1 MDNERLDLIS
11 QFLQNDEELMSGNAG
26 VLAMLNSLPSSSSS
40 ESSSSS
46 DESER
51 EERSKCGNFCEVI
64 EGYNESEFKAH
75 MRLRRS
81 TVEFLIEKYA
91 SSAEPRMNYGG
102 RESVPPKKKVFIY
115 IWYIRC
121 GDVGGDGDTAGCGD
135 IGCGRSSVYGDVA
148 ARWDV
153 VGC

>member
-1 MDNERLDLIS
+1 M
-11 QFLQNDEELMSGNAG
+11 
-26 VLAMLNSLPSSSSS
+26 AMLNSLPSSSSS

-51 EERSKCGNFCEVI
+51 EERSKCENFCEVI
-64 EGYNESEFKAH
+64 EGYNENEFEAH

-102 RESVPPKKKVFIY
+102 RESVPPKEKLFIY
-115 IWYIRC
+115 IWYISNTNEMSEYNLQDEPIEDNYHANGNRR
-121 GDVGGDGDTAGCGD
+121 DLLFEYLQEHNL
-135 IGCGRSSVYGDVA
+135 I
-148 ARWDV
+148 
-153 VGC
+153 